1 MVENQKRK
9 LVKPVLEV
17 QDIFQQYAHEYL
29 DALQPPTHVW
39 KTAKAIGSCR
49 TAALGGHV
57 DTCDE
62 CGYQKVSY
70 NSCRNRHCPK
80 CQGLAKER
88 WIMAREAE
96 LLPVP
101 YFHVVF
107 TLPDTLDELTMQNQ
121 RVIYDLLLKASAQT
135 ILELAADKKYLGAQV
150 GVTSILH
157 TWSQNLNFHPHV
169 HMIVPGGGLS
179 KEDKWLT
186 GSKKFFLPVKVMA
199 KKFRGKFLC
208 YLRNADLRFEGSQ
221 EYLQNPLQFERLLS
235 GLYQKNWYVYC
246 KPPFKT
252 NRSVLQYLGRY
263 THRVAISN
271 HRLVSLKYGE
281 VFFKWRDY
289 RDDAKEKIMKLSAT
303 EFIRRFLLHI
313 LPSRFTKIRHYGLL
327 ASAGKKKKLT
337 LCRKL
342 TGMKLKPKASI
353 PLTMVELMQKLTGR
367 DISLCPACGIGHLS
381 RASPLHLTA

>member
-1 MVENQKRK
+1 M
-9 LVKPVLEV
+9 LEV
-17 QDIFQQYAHEYL
+17 QDIFRQYGGEYL
-29 DALQPPTHVW
+29 EAQNPPTHVW
-39 KTAKAIGSCR
+39 KAAKAIRACR
-49 TAALGGHV
+49 TAELGGHV
-57 DTCDE
+57 DVCDE

-80 CQGLAKER
+80 CQALSKER
-88 WIMAREAE
+88 WILAREAE

-107 TLPDTLDELTMQNQ
+107 TLPDTLNALTMQNQ
-121 RVIYDLLLKASAQT
+121 RIVYDLLLKASAQT
-135 ILELAADKKYLGAQV
+135 ILELCADKKYLGAQA

-179 KEDKWLT
+179 KDGKWIA
-186 GSKKFFLPVKVMA
+186 SRKKFFLPVKVMA

-208 YLRNADLRFEGSQ
+208 YLRNAGLRFEGKQ
-221 EYLQNPLQFERLLS
+221 KHLADETRFEQFLS
-235 GLYQKNWYVYC
+235 GLYQNDWYVYC

-271 HRLVSLKYGE
+271 HRLVSLKNGE
-281 VFFKWRDY
+281 VTFKWRDY
-289 RDDAKEKIMKLSAT
+289 RDDCKEKRMTLSVG

-313 LPSRFTKIRHYGLL
+313 LPPRFMKIRHYGLL

-337 LCRKL
+337 LCRRL
-342 TGMKLKPKASI
+342 TGMKPRPKASV
-353 PLTMVELMQKLTGR
+353 PLTVGELMQKLTGR
-367 DISLCPACGIGHLS
+367 DIALCPVCGIGHLS
-381 RASPLHLTA
+381 RASPIALIA